1 MARWSIRLSSPTRNS
16 CSGEPKPSEQTSLE
30 VSHGR
35 TRRRACQAG
44 PGPLQAGTLRRR
56 DGAHA
61 QPRRSRS
68 QAPPKAVRVV
78 ARGHREVRPARR
90 DDDLVPPCLPRRRQG
105 DQPGR
110 GQAGGDGLPGPH
122 ARDQLAAELPRP
134 AGGASEVRR
143 DHANLYIRPQRQG
156 WRRDIA
162 RHHAEAG
169 ADPSHGRRANLL
181 QTGELKIHVAF
192 LGVTCCDEF
201 GNGNGSHGELN
212 CGALGYAKV
221 DAQYAR
227 TVVLLTPEIVPFPNH
242 PASIS
247 QDEVDLIVHL
257 DEVGDPKL
265 ISKGAART
273 TRNPRELLIASH
285 AADVVEHS
293 HYLRDG
299 FSVQTG
305 SGASSIAATQ
315 FIGEKMTAKGITASF
330 ALGGIT
336 GGIADL
342 HAKGL
347 IKTLIDVQSFD
358 IDAAKSLRQSPAHI
372 EISANEYANAT
383 SKGAYVDRVDVVI
396 LAALEIDL
404 AFNVNVITGSDGVL
418 RGASG
423 GHCDVAAAANLVIVV
438 APLVRGRMPT
448 VVNKVTTVI
457 TPGES
462 IGVLVTD
469 QGIAVNPKRPE
480 LAKRLLD
487 AGLPVVGIEE
497 LHRRAIALTGEPE
510 PLRFLDRIVGVIR
523 YRDGTVIDV
532 VRQVDERV

>member
-1 MARWSIRLSSPTRNS
+1 MTELVEELARQVPDLRKLQAFAGAAAHTPYLADPQAKLHRKL
-16 CSGEPKPSEQTSLE
+16 CVSLE
-30 VSHGR
+30 DAI
-35 TRRRACQAG
+35 RRSG
-44 PGPLQAGTLRRR
+44 LR
-56 DGAHA
+56 DGMTISFHHA
-61 QPRRSRS
+61 FREGDKVINQVVNKLAEMGFKDLTLATSSLLNCHDPLVEHFKSGVITQVYTSGLRGKIGEAISRG
-68 QAPPKAVRVV
+68 V
-78 ARGHREVRPARR
+78 
-90 DDDLVPPCLPRRRQG
+90 
-105 DQPGR
+105 
-110 GQAGGDGLPGPH
+110 
-122 ARDQLAAELPRP
+122 LPRP
-134 AGGASEVRR
+134 VQI
-143 DHANLYIRPQRQG
+143 H
-156 WRRDIA
+156 
-162 RHHAEAG
+162 
-169 ADPSHGRRANLL
+169 SHGGRVNLL
-181 QTGELKIHVAF
+181 QSGELKIDVAF
-192 LGVTCCDEF
+192 LGVSCCDEF
-201 GNGNGSHGELN
+201 GNASGSQGKLI

-227 TVVLLTPEIVPFPNH
+227 SVVLLTAELVPFPNH

-247 QDEVDLIVHL
+247 QDQVDLIVHL
-257 DEVGDPKL
+257 DDVGDPTL

-273 TRNPRELLIASH
+273 TKNPRELLIASL

-293 HYLRDG
+293 GHFRDG
-299 FSVQTG
+299 FSMQTG
-305 SGASSIAATQ
+305 SGASSIAATR
-315 FIGEKMTAKGITASF
+315 FLGEKMAETGITASF

-336 GGIADL
+336 GGIAEL

-347 IKTLIDVQSFD
+347 IKTVIDVQSFD
-358 IDAAKSLRQSPAHI
+358 SDAAESLRLGQAHI
-372 EISANEYANAT
+372 EISANEYANPT
-383 SKGAYVDRVDVVI
+383 SKGAYVDRIDVVI

-404 AFNVNVITGSDGVL
+404 GFNVNVITGSDGVL

-423 GHCDVAAAANLVIVV
+423 GHCDVAAAANLAIVV
-438 APLVRGRMPT
+438 APLVRGRLPT
-448 VVNKVTTVI
+448 VVSKVTTVI